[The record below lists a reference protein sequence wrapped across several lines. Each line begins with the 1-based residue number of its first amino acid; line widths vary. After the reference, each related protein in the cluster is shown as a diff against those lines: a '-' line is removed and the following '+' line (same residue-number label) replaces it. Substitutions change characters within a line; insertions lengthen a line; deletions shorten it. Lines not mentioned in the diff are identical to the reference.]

1 MRKLLVA
8 THNQGKVSEYR
19 ELLGDLPLFLTS
31 LDDQGITDVVEETGE
46 TFVENASLKAQAY
59 AQMSMLWTWADDSGL
74 VVDILDGRP
83 GVFSARYGG
92 PQASDRDRY
101 EKLLDDLR
109 PYPKAKWAARFQCV
123 VAIALPDGQIFTAEG
138 RVEGMITDRPR
149 GQYGFGYD
157 PIFYLPE
164 LGVTMAELAP
174 DVKNRISH
182 RGKAALGAKQLLFT
196 LIEKNDNS
204 R

>member
-83 GVFSARYGG
+83 AYSPRVMAVRKPVIVIAMKSYWMICARIPKLNGRRVFSVWWRLLFPTARSL
-92 PQASDRDRY
+92 P
-101 EKLLDDLR
+101 
-109 PYPKAKWAARFQCV
+109 PKAV
-123 VAIALPDGQIFTAEG
+123 
-138 RVEGMITDRPR
+138 
-149 GQYGFGYD
+149 
-157 PIFYLPE
+157 
-164 LGVTMAELAP
+164 
-174 DVKNRISH
+174 S
-182 RGKAALGAKQLLFT
+182 KA
-196 LIEKNDNS
+196 
-204 R
+204 